1 VVGVSGAGRV
11 GVCGS
16 VNMDVFGYV
25 DRLPLPG
32 ETIAASRL
40 AYAPGGKGANQAVAA
55 ARAGAQVSFAGA
67 CGRDPFGD
75 QVAAALAA
83 DGINVTG
90 LQRVDAPTGVAM
102 ILVEDGGENVIV
114 AVYGANTQ
122 TSGPPAGAQAD
133 VWLTQAETTPDAVAA
148 TLGTARA
155 SDAMAVVNPAPAGRI
170 PAELIERFDVAVV
183 NETELDALGDRR
195 PPAVVLTLGKR
206 GARVLP
212 DGPELPAFPA
222 EAVDTTGAGD
232 ALTGA
237 LAAALAEGRP
247 LDQAVRFGMAA
258 AAVSVE
264 RPGCQPAMPR
274 RAEIEERL
282 ACAAA

>member
-1 VVGVSGAGRV
+1 VGVSGAGRV

-32 ETIAASRL
+32 ETIAGSRL

>member
-1 VVGVSGAGRV
+1 MGVSGAGRV

-32 ETIAASRL
+32 ETIAGSRL

-83 DGINVTG
+83 DGIDVTG

-114 AVYGANTQ
+114 AVYGANTRA
-122 TSGPPAGAQAD
+122 SGPPSGAQAD
-133 VWLTQAETTPDAVAA
+133 VWLTQAETTPEAVAA
-148 TLGTARA
+148 TLETARA
-155 SDAMAVVNPAPAGRI
+155 TGALAVVNPAPAGRI
-170 PAELIERFDVAVV
+170 PSQLIERFDVAVV
-183 NETELDALGDRR
+183 NETELDALGARR

-212 DGPELPAFPA
+212 DGPELPAFAA
-222 EAVDTTGAGD
+222 ETVDTTGAGD

-237 LAAALAEGRP
+237 LAAALAEGRS
-247 LDQAVRFGMAA
+247 LEDAVRFGMAA

-282 ACAAA
+282 GLRVP

>member
-1 VVGVSGAGRV
+1 MNRKAIVEVGSINIDLVARAE
-11 GVCGS
+11 
-16 VNMDVFGYV
+16 
-25 DRLPLPG
+25 RIPLPG
-32 ETIAASRL
+32 ETVHSSDFQMH
-40 AYAPGGKGANQAVAA
+40 PGGKGANQAVAA

>member
-1 VVGVSGAGRV
+1 VVGVSGGGRV

-32 ETIAASRL
+32 ETIAGNRL

-67 CGRDPFGD
+67 CGRDGFGD

-83 DGINVTG
+83 DGIDVTG
-90 LQRVDAPTGVAM
+90 LRRVDEPTGVAL
-102 ILVEDGGENVIV
+102 ILVEGGGENVIV

-122 TSGPPAGAQAD
+122 ASGPPAGAQAD
-133 VWLTQAETTPDAVAA
+133 VWLTQAETTPAAVAA
-148 TLGTARA
+148 TLETARA
-155 SDAMAVVNPAPAGRI
+155 TGALAVVNPAPASRI
-170 PAELIERFDVAVV
+170 PAQLIGRFDIAVV
-183 NETELDALGDRR
+183 NETELHALGAEQ

-206 GARVLP
+206 GACVLP
-212 DGPELPAFPA
+212 DGPELPAFAA

-247 LDQAVRFGMAA
+247 LEDAVRFGMAA

-264 RPGCQPAMPR
+264 RSGCQPAMPR
-274 RAEIEERL
+274 RDEIEERL
-282 ACAAA
+282 AGAAA

>member
-1 VVGVSGAGRV
+1 
-11 GVCGS
+11 
-16 VNMDVFGYV
+16 
-25 DRLPLPG
+25 
-32 ETIAASRL
+32 
-40 AYAPGGKGANQAVAA
+40 
-55 ARAGAQVSFAGA
+55 
-67 CGRDPFGD
+67 
-75 QVAAALAA
+75 
-83 DGINVTG
+83 
-90 LQRVDAPTGVAM
+90 
-102 ILVEDGGENVIV
+102 
-114 AVYGANTQ
+114 
-122 TSGPPAGAQAD
+122 
-133 VWLTQAETTPDAVAA
+133 
-148 TLGTARA
+148 
-155 SDAMAVVNPAPAGRI
+155 MAVVNPAPAGRI

-195 PPAVVLTLGKR
+195 PPAVVLTLGKH

-212 DGPELPAFPA
+212 DGPELPAFAA

-247 LDQAVRFGMAA
+247 HDQAVQFGMAA

-282 ACAAA
+282 AGAAA

>member
-1 VVGVSGAGRV
+1 VGVSGAGRV

-32 ETIAASRL
+32 ETIAGSRL

-67 CGRDPFGD
+67 CGSDPFGD

-83 DGINVTG
+83 DGIDVTG
-90 LQRVDAPTGVAM
+90 LRRVDAPTGVAM

>member
-1 VVGVSGAGRV
+1 MVGVSGGGRV

-32 ETIAASRL
+32 ETIAGNRL

-67 CGRDPFGD
+67 CGRDGFGD

-83 DGINVTG
+83 DGIDVTG
-90 LQRVDAPTGVAM
+90 LRRVDEPTGVAL

-122 TSGPPAGAQAD
+122 ASGPPAGAQAD
-133 VWLTQAETTPDAVAA
+133 VWLTQAETTPAAVAA
-148 TLGTARA
+148 TLETARA
-155 SDAMAVVNPAPAGRI
+155 TGALAVVNPAPAGRI
-170 PAELIERFDVAVV
+170 PAQLIERFDIAVV
-183 NETELDALGDRR
+183 NETELDALGAER

-212 DGPELPAFPA
+212 DGPELPAF
-222 EAVDTTGAGD
+222 
-232 ALTGA
+232 
-237 LAAALAEGRP
+237 AA
-247 LDQAVRFGMAA
+247 
-258 AAVSVE
+258 
-264 RPGCQPAMPR
+264 
-274 RAEIEERL
+274 
-282 ACAAA
+282 

>member
-1 VVGVSGAGRV
+1 
-11 GVCGS
+11 
-16 VNMDVFGYV
+16 
-25 DRLPLPG
+25 
-32 ETIAASRL
+32 
-40 AYAPGGKGANQAVAA
+40 
-55 ARAGAQVSFAGA
+55 
-67 CGRDPFGD
+67 
-75 QVAAALAA
+75 
-83 DGINVTG
+83 
-90 LQRVDAPTGVAM
+90 
-102 ILVEDGGENVIV
+102 
-114 AVYGANTQ
+114 
-122 TSGPPAGAQAD
+122 
-133 VWLTQAETTPDAVAA
+133 
-148 TLGTARA
+148 
-155 SDAMAVVNPAPAGRI
+155 MAVVNPAPAGRI

-212 DGPELPAFPA
+212 DGPELPAFAA

-247 LDQAVRFGMAA
+247 LDQAVQFGMAA

-274 RAEIEERL
+274 RAEIDERL
-282 ACAAA
+282 AGAAA

>member
-32 ETIAASRL
+32 ETIAGSRL

>member
-1 VVGVSGAGRV
+1 MCSATSTGCRCPARRIAG
-11 GVCGS
+11 
-16 VNMDVFGYV
+16 
-25 DRLPLPG
+25 
-32 ETIAASRL
+32 SRL

-133 VWLTQAETTPDAVAA
+133 VWLTQAETTPEAVAA
-148 TLGTARA
+148 TLETARA

-195 PPAVVLTLGKR
+195 PPAVVLTLGKH

-212 DGPELPAFPA
+212 DGPELPAFAA

-247 LDQAVRFGMAA
+247 LDQAVQFGMAA

-282 ACAAA
+282 AGAAA

>member
-1 VVGVSGAGRV
+1 MGVSGAGRV

-32 ETIAASRL
+32 ETIAGSRL